1 MATLREESLHHMSAD
16 PTRQPTTKEW
26 REARAQALRVIIR
39 KYADIAHEAD
49 MIVDEAI
56 AESLPRFVDGSF
68 AALVTQTAARR
79 SIDRLRE
86 LATAKEGYD
95 VLRVEAE
102 AAFEATALRRDES
115 TPALPEP
122 ERPDVTIGETRAATL
137 AECQR
142 RLAVAVGAGTPI
154 DTIAPDEVRRCAAGI
169 LAVAAAFQ
177 GIAAAVD
184 LAALMALSGGGETHE
199 HRRRSYRYLDAH
211 GTERVYGTTNAE
223 SAVLAILAGSWPKVR
238 AGALPAEVIEVRANA
253 LRMATRKTS

>member
-1 MATLREESLHHMSAD
+1 MT
-16 PTRQPTTKEW
+16 PTTKEW

-56 AESLPRFVDGSF
+56 AESLPRFTDGSF

-95 VLRVEAE
+95 VLRAEAE
-102 AAFEATALRRDES
+102 AAFEATALKRDES
-115 TPALPEP
+115 TPALPET
-122 ERPDVTIGETRAATL
+122 ERPDVTIGETKAATL

-142 RLAVAVGAGTPI
+142 RLAAAVGAGTPI

-169 LAVAAAFQ
+169 LAIAAAFQ
-177 GIAAAVD
+177 GIAAAVN
-184 LAALMALSGGGETHE
+184 LAELMALSGAGETHE
-199 HRRRSYRYLDAH
+199 QRRRSYRYLDAT
-211 GTERVYGTTNAE
+211 GAERVYGATLAE
-223 SAVLAILAGSWPKVR
+223 SAVLAILSGSWPKVKPGATPAQVIDDR
-238 AGALPAEVIEVRANA
+238 ASAIRVAAQRAN
-253 LRMATRKTS
+253 RTNS